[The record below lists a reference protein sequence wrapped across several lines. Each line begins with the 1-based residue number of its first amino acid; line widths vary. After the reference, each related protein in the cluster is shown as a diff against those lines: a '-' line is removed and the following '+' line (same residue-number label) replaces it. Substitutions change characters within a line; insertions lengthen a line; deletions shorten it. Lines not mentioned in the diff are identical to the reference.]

1 MLPPVSIDATAG
13 GAAPLAKRGP
23 TKPSVRSYAM
33 FAVGGLLSKLM
44 PSELLVTNRTVFGS
58 AHPATDAA
66 MENKDRHA
74 NLFIGCFP
82 RWLVERGL
90 LVPPGTAQGCSSRY
104 RHCSAPERWS
114 PCRSPG
120 RRQRRS
126 PYRNRRACP

>member
-13 GAAPLAKRGP
+13 GVAPLGKRGP

-90 LVPPGTAQGCSSRY
+90 LVPSGTAQGSCSLY
-104 RHCSAPERWS
+104 THH
-114 PCRSPG
+114 RSTVPW
-120 RRQRRS
+120 
-126 PYRNRRACP
+126 